1 MSSSEPILDI
11 KGDTAEALPENLGG
25 TGQQSSCPPR
35 DTAGSGQSLEH
46 TEPTPAVS
54 EDAAEPRESPGR
66 TQEPPEPG
74 NAAGSGE
81 PGPGRAA
88 QPGGNE
94 PGPGKA
100 ARPEGNEPRP
110 GRAAQPGAQQPSP
123 SRSPPWPEAP
133 EESPARPSTLDL
145 GSSLGRLQEL
155 KQRRGND
162 RAALRDNGLEATMGK
177 ATATTMANMATTTAT
192 TTTTMATT
200 TASSTATSTATM
212 ATNMATTSATTTA
225 TTATTTATTRAT
237 STATTTV
244 TTTGSSEERQALQSE
259 LGKCIEEFRRIRI
272 PAAFP
277 NKKRQWQSELL
288 RKYQL

>member
-1 MSSSEPILDI
+1 MEQNPRLARVGRDF
-11 KGDTAEALPENLGG
+11 KENLGG

-46 TEPTPAVS
+46 TEPTPAAPK
-54 EDAAEPRESPGR
+54 DAAEPRESPGR
-66 TQEPPEPG
+66 RQEPPEPG
-74 NAAGSGE
+74 NAAGSEEPGRGRAAEPERKKLSPGRAAEPEGSE

-88 QPGGNE
+88 QPGE
-94 PGPGKA
+94 HQPGPSG
-100 ARPEGNEPRP
+100 
-110 GRAAQPGAQQPSP
+110 
-123 SRSPPWPEAP
+123 SPPWPRAP

-155 KQRRGND
+155 KQRRGSD
-162 RAALRDNGLEATMGK
+162 RAALRDNGLEATMTT
-177 ATATTMANMATTTAT
+177 ATATTMANMAATAT
-192 TTTTMATT
+192 ITATT
-200 TASSTATSTATM
+200 TASTTASTTATSM
-212 ATNMATTSATTTA
+212 STTTATTTA
-225 TTATTTATTRAT
+225 TTATTRA
-237 STATTTV
+237 TTV